1 MFRNTSRCIT
11 LLLMMVAM
19 AFAFGST
26 AYAQLDPEHG
36 GGITKACGA
45 PVRTCD
51 NDVDCADTDECT
63 DNVCNKTNTRVTSNC
78 TFTVTNTDGFNDTLS
93 ITNAHDVISNF
104 GGPTTVTAAN
114 ITINAVAGGTTC
126 ASANT
131 ALPCII
137 PVGGQ
142 LQFRSNFYQPT
153 MQDFALNALHRL
165 PDTAQVTYFDL
176 CDGTVDASCNDVDPN
191 LLQASAQQQLET
203 GCGSTPTDCDDGSLC
218 TADSCD
224 PATGCANAP
233 ADCDDGDA
241 CTDDSCDQATGRCVN
256 TPNIDCDDGDAC
268 TDDSCDPATG
278 TCVNTPN
285 FDCDDGDACTDDSCN
300 PATGLCEHGAS
311 PSCDDQDECTDD
323 SCDPATGACVNTDNG
338 QCGGED
344 ICRTP
349 GFWGTHG
356 GVEKKTSQNIT
367 QAVITKAGG
376 ALYVCGTTI
385 ANTLVNNT
393 HSAVEAMCI
402 PVKGAPRLQ
411 LARQLTGA
419 ALNCALTL
427 NGGLGDCTGVES
439 IADLYD
445 VCNAACASNSSA
457 AKALYAGCIEDID
470 AWNNGLTGNLCH
482 DRDLCPDF
490 SDDGILNGSA
500 ACYEPT
506 GAAGSSTACNAA
518 IKSPTTVVTP

>member
-1 MFRNTSRCIT
+1 MIELDTNCSR
-11 LLLMMVAM
+11 
-19 AFAFGST
+19 ST
-26 AYAQLDPEHG
+26 GVCLDSFQ
-36 GGITKACGA
+36 A
-45 PVRTCD
+45 
-51 NDVDCADTDECT
+51 
-63 DNVCNKTNTRVTSNC
+63 
-78 TFTVTNTDGFNDTLS
+78 
-93 ITNAHDVISNF
+93 
-104 GGPTTVTAAN
+104 
-114 ITINAVAGGTTC
+114 
-126 ASANT
+126 
-131 ALPCII
+131 
-137 PVGGQ
+137 
-142 LQFRSNFYQPT
+142 
-153 MQDFALNALHRL
+153 
-165 PDTAQVTYFDL
+165 
-176 CDGTVDASCNDVDPN
+176 DGTV
-191 LLQASAQQQLET
+191 
-203 GCGSTPTDCDDGSLC
+203 
-218 TADSCD
+218 
-224 PATGCANAP
+224 
-233 ADCDDGDA
+233 CDDGDA
-241 CTDDSCDQATGRCVN
+241 CTDDSCDQATGRCVNTPNIDCDDGDACTDDSCDPATGTCVN